1 MLKKRTEETK
11 QNQIELIKSINNQII
26 VNLKITKN
34 RKKQIK
40 NEKLKNIGFKNSYLI
55 NYCRIG
61 FKKNRLQPCRISTVY
76 MLKYFFND

>member
-26 VNLKITKN
+26 VNLKITKK

-40 NEKLKNIGFKNSYLI
+40 NKKLNNIGFKNSYLI
-55 NYCRIG
+55 NYCRTG
-61 FKKNRLQPCRISTVY
+61 YKKKTGCNPAASVRFIC
-76 MLKYFFND
+76 